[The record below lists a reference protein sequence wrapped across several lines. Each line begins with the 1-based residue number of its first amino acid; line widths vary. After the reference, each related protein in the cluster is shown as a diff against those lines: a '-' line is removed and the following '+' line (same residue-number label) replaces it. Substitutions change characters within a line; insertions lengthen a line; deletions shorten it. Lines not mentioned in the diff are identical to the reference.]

1 MLSSCWFLCRA
12 CLEISDWRIT
22 TANLYDSPA
31 SAVICFLVFLNIV
44 KMLDLPLKNTID
56 VFCDAVQLVICV
68 SHPAFVDVKSFVRE
82 QLPVL
87 NISVHIFCGLDWLL
101 NVVYVGF

>member
-1 MLSSCWFLCRA
+1 M
-12 CLEISDWRIT
+12 
-22 TANLYDSPA
+22 
-31 SAVICFLVFLNIV
+31 
-44 KMLDLPLKNTID
+44 ID